1 MADQSR
7 ADALRAEKLR
17 RERDRRKGGDK
28 GVLDVLGEQML
39 GKQAIPV
46 IPSSEIE
53 GDIFSKGLE
62 DPNARFLQKQLRGA
76 RYGAQTLLTTDP
88 QARADMLSQIVPGLQ
103 RGQDE
108 AGNPVVRASD
118 DAPWRYINKPGIDAQ
133 DATDLAGEV
142 VKFAPAAKGATLGA
156 GLLSR
161 MGAGALFG
169 GATSIAG
176 DAIAGELGSEQGV
189 DMQKAA
195 FSAGGMGA
203 GELFAPIL
211 TRMGGAVGRS
221 LGMRADEGAAAAV
234 EKIGLAEARKADEAI
249 RRGIPLGR
257 REAAGVQ
264 RLADDFGVP
273 LSKGQATG
281 DFGQIAFEESARKGG
296 RGPGATRVMRDFS
309 ATQQDAVREAA
320 RGLGGKTA
328 SADLTD
334 AGDIIRQGVI
344 GRRDAAKSAINEAYS
359 TAKGA
364 GATIDVNAVPNF
376 ARAVIRNLPD
386 EVTQPGVFSSQQTI
400 KELYPKTAI
409 ILDDL
414 AQTQQRLAQAK
425 DVTGIDFRDFERL
438 RSRITQAAA
447 DAKGRDKYALQQMR
461 SGLDDWIEEAGINAL
476 ASGDEAVIESFKNA
490 RQLRAQFGR
499 LFEKGGSDDLA
510 GRIVEDIVNKDMSA
524 EQVVNTVFGA
534 GDIGATKASLATT
547 KRLKEILGPDSPEW
561 QAMRDAAMFKVLRKG
576 FGVSGQDYAPGALK
590 TALDKA
596 LDGPGKEVMQELYT
610 PEELL
615 RMREFRAVVQRI
627 IPPKDA
633 VNPSGTADALQ
644 RALFDFANN
653 VPGVGLANRLGAQMR
668 AGAATRGVSPA
679 PPDALLPR
687 AGVTAAAIELSP
699 PPR

>member
-1 MADQSR
+1 MAEQSR

-17 RERDRRKGGDK
+17 RELERRQGASQSP
-28 GVLDVLGEQML
+28 E
-39 GKQAIPV
+39 IPV

-53 GDIFSKGLE
+53 GDIYSKGLE
-62 DPNARFLQKQLRGA
+62 DLDARFLQKQLRSA

-88 QARADMLSQIVPGLQ
+88 KARADMLSQIVPDLQ

-108 AGNPVVRASD
+108 KGNPVVRASD

-176 DAIAGELGSEQGV
+176 DAAAEQLGSEQGV

-195 FSAGGMGA
+195 FSAAGMGA
-203 GELFAPIL
+203 GELLAPVL
-211 TRMGGAVGRS
+211 TKMGGAVGKS
-221 LGMRADEGAAAAV
+221 LGVKGKDKGAAAAM
-234 EKIGLAEARKADEAI
+234 EKIGLAEAKKADAAI
-249 RRGIPLGR
+249 KRGVPLGAK
-257 REAAGVQ
+257 EAAGMQ
-264 RLADDFGVP
+264 RLADDFGIP

-296 RGPGATRVMRDFS
+296 RGEGAQRVMRQFS
-309 ATQQDAVREAA
+309 AGQQDAVREAA

-376 ARAVIRNLPD
+376 ARSVIRNLPD

-414 AQTQQRLAQAK
+414 AQTQQRLSQAK
-425 DVTGIDFRDFERL
+425 DVTAIDFRDFERL
-438 RSRITQAAA
+438 RSRITQAAS

-461 SGLDDWIEEAGINAL
+461 AGLDDWIEEAGVNAL
-476 ASGDEAVIESFKNA
+476 ASGDETVIESFKNA

-499 LFEKGGSDDLA
+499 LFEKGGPDDLA
-510 GRIVEDIVNKDMSA
+510 GRIVQDIANKDMSA

-547 KRLKEILGPDSPEW
+547 KRLKEILGPDSAEW
-561 QAMRDAAMFKVLRKG
+561 QAMRDAAMYKILRKG
-576 FGVSGQDYAPGALK
+576 FGVTGQDYAPGALK
-590 TALDKA
+590 TSLDKA
-596 LDGPGKEVMQELYT
+596 LDGPGKEIMKELYT

-633 VNPSGTADALQ
+633 VNASGTADALQ

-653 VPGVGLANRLGAQMR
+653 IPGIGLANRIGSQMK
-668 AGAATRGVSPA
+668 AGAATRGVSSA
-679 PPDALLPR
+679 APDALLPR
-687 AGVTAAAIELSP
+687 AGVTAAALELSP